1 MKKIAILLIVI
12 CLLIPTMSFA
22 AGSVTATR
30 TKIDVAFMA
39 GRGIQK
45 VVISWTADAADGT
58 VPSTSL
64 NTALAASGG
73 IVPLV
78 GWSCYMA
85 VTDPGATAPT
95 DDYDIV
101 LNDEYGAD
109 IFGTAINDRD
119 TTSTEQAFPI
129 VATGTYRSRLVTGNL
144 TFGLSNNAVNSAVGQ
159 CILYFILE

>member
-1 MKKIAILLIVI
+1 MKKTAILFFAI
-12 CLLIPTMSFA
+12 CLFIPGLSFA

-64 NTALAASGG
+64 NTALSASGG
-73 IVPLV
+73 IVPLI

-95 DDYDIV
+95 DNYDIV
-101 LNDEYGAD
+101 LKDEYGAD
-109 IFGTAINDRD
+109 IFATAINDRD
-119 TTSTEQAFPI
+119 AANTEQAFPI
-129 VATGTYRSRLVTGNL
+129 VAAGTYRSRLVTGNL
-144 TFGLSNNAVNSAVGQ
+144 TFELSNNAVNSAVGQ